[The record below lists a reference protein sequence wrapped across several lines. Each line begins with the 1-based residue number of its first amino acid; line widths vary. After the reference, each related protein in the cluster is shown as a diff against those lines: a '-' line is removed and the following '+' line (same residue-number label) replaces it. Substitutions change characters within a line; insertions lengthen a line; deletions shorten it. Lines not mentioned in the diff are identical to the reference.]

1 MIVTTGEKADAV
13 MPTESYGTCPSCQQ
27 QSTYYFWCA
36 SCEYR
41 KYQDETP
48 GWTSGNKVVDVVI
61 KDVQRNAP
69 SIFSFLE
76 WIPHNKLRKIK
87 PIRSGGHGT
96 VYSAIWEDG
105 PRDGPPSFSEESR
118 KFKGLPQWLRRSSA
132 KVVLKVIS
140 KSQKVSTDYFDE
152 VCCRYHEYVSTNQ
165 RTFSFEFSLL
175 PAKQSYR

>member
-41 KYQDETP
+41 RYQDETP

-76 WIPHNKLRKIK
+76 WIPYNKLRDVK
-87 PIRSGGHGT
+87 PMRSGGHGT
-96 VYSAIWEDG
+96 VYSA
-105 PRDGPPSFSEESR
+105 
-118 KFKGLPQWLRRSSA
+118 
-132 KVVLKVIS
+132 
-140 KSQKVSTDYFDE
+140 
-152 VCCRYHEYVSTNQ
+152 
-165 RTFSFEFSLL
+165 
-175 PAKQSYR
+175 